1 MSVDDR
7 QFIEELYKSNRD
19 KMFRYAYRLI
29 GRIEKAEEL
38 VQEVFVLA
46 LLHENKLKNHPK
58 PQSWL
63 FVTLKYQIMNEWRR
77 RESSSEV
84 PLDELFS
91 LAAEPAKEPLETVFP
106 KELSES
112 ERQTLIWR
120 FEEQI
125 DYKEMSERL
134 GITQSACRVRVMRAI
149 GKCRKLWD
157 NSE

>member
-29 GRIEKAEEL
+29 GRAEKAEEL

-46 LLHENKLKNHPK
+46 LLHESKLKNHPK

-77 RESSSEV
+77 RGSSSEV

-91 LAAEPAKEPLETVFP
+91 LAAEPAKEPLETVLP
-106 KELSES
+106 NELSAS

-134 GITQSACRVRVMRAI
+134 GITQSACRVKVMRAI

>member
-19 KMFRYAYRLI
+19 KMFRYAYRLV
-29 GRIEKAEEL
+29 GRIERAEEL

-46 LLHENKLKNHPK
+46 LLHESELKSHPK

-77 RESSSEV
+77 RDTSSEV
-84 PLDELFS
+84 PLDELLP
-91 LAAEPAKEPLETVFP
+91 LAAEPAREPLETVLP
-106 KELSES
+106 KELSGS
-112 ERQTLIWR
+112 ERQILIWR

-134 GITQSACRVRVMRAI
+134 GITQSACRVRVSRAI

-157 NSE
+157 KSD